1 MRQLKFDVR
10 GTHGD
15 IYTCTFERE
24 GDNLNAFCT
33 CPDGRHGGY
42 CKHRF
47 ALIDGEK
54 VIVVSH
60 NAHEVDELPEMISG
74 TDVEAALDALAD
86 AIEAFEKAE
95 EALEIAKHALAVAMR
110 K

>member
-1 MRQLKFDVR
+1 MRQLKFTVR

-15 IYTCTFERE
+15 LYTCTFERE

-33 CPDGRHGGY
+33 CPDGLHGGY

-47 ALIDGEK
+47 ALIDGHK
-54 VIVVSH
+54 SIVVSE
-60 NAHEVDELPEMISG
+60 NAHDVDELPKMIAG
-74 TDVEAALDALAD
+74 TDVEAALNAL
-86 AIEAFEKAE
+86 E
-95 EALEIAKHALAVAMR
+95 EAVKSLEAAEHDLAKAKHGLAVAMR